1 MSTKATVI
9 QGILMYEIIAK
20 RKVALDQLCN
30 GLKILGILDEMQRYP
45 QLFECAFTRNKSD
58 LTSER
63 VNDYLKFPADL
74 TEQEE
79 NVKCMM
85 KRFIDESE
93 SDRLT
98 QFVQYCTGSKSIPL
112 VHNFQIQIKFESEGY
127 FHSSTCTFTL
137 TIPNNIVSYGLLETA
152 LNSVIANSGKIFT
165 TF

>member
-1 MSTKATVI
+1 MSTKARVI
-9 QGILMYEIIAK
+9 QGILMYEITAK
-20 RKVALDQLCN
+20 RKVALDQLRN
-30 GLKILGILDEMQRYP
+30 GLKILGVLDEMQRYP
-45 QLFECAFTRNKSD
+45 QLFERAFTHNKPD
-58 LTSER
+58 LTSES

-74 TEQEE
+74 TEQE

-98 QFVQYCTGSKSIPL
+98 QFMQYCTGSKSIPL